1 MNLDRFIDS
10 IPTTSEKS
18 LGQAAAEVESKAA
31 RSISLIES
39 ARGHLQTEEIH
50 GRIRD
55 FKIPPTYAEVF
66 QMPIEQDQRQRQ
78 WAVKEIE
85 FFRELTNKYKDGEFD
100 PVTIE
105 QDIIKLS
112 ANLVF
117 FSSWVNYIDSVST
130 HAESVRKEA
139 EMRAFIELR
148 NWAETQEVGSRQ
160 FGVETMRALAVEQT
174 KDQTDFTT
182 LVTSVSATI
191 KGFYYALKDFIG
203 YLDRVSQRAQMERHQ
218 ARGGR

>member
-10 IPTTSEKS
+10 IPAAGEKS
-18 LGQAAAEVESKAA
+18 LSNAAAEIETKAA
-31 RSISLIES
+31 RSISVIES
-39 ARGHLQTEEIH
+39 ARGHLQSEEVH
-50 GRIRD
+50 GRVRD
-55 FKIPPTYAEVF
+55 FRIPPTYAEVF
-66 QMPIEQDQRQRQ
+66 QMPIEQNEQQRQ
-78 WAVKEIE
+78 WAIKEIE
-85 FFRELTNKYKDGEFD
+85 FFREMTNKYKDGEFD